1 MILNYQNHPANH
13 FSVPEAKDAIL
24 AAVSHPRYKLKWVPP
39 DNRNEVSQAFVEA
52 VAMMDAASRPTTVA
66 ESTSCQ
72 LIAGLD
78 GNDGY
83 GYGENNSSS
92 SAVASSTSQVKA
104 EAMNFLFDADK
115 SLSRLHF
122 FPAVQRLFLKFN
134 TALPSS
140 APVERLFGIAG
151 LIETPR
157 RNRLNDSNFE
167 KLLMLKVNK
176 V

>member
-1 MILNYQNHPANH
+1 VIYDFDFKS
-13 FSVPEAKDAIL
+13 FSVDDFDFDFKIIL
-24 AAVSHPRYKLKWVPP
+24 RLIYDFKPSKSSFKSSDLASCITGSSTAV
-39 DNRNEVSQAFVEA
+39 
-52 VAMMDAASRPTTVA
+52 TTVV
-66 ESTSCQ
+66 ESTSSQ
-72 LIAGLD
+72 LTAGLEGD
-78 GNDGY
+78 DDY

-104 EAMNFLFDADK
+104 EAMNFLSDADK

-122 FPAVQRLFLKFN
+122 FPAVKRLFLKFN

-151 LIETPR
+151 LIETLR
-157 RNRLNDSNFE
+157 RNRLSDSNFE